1 MGALVGLTIFVTAI
15 TLMVAVDEL
24 IRWLLQRIRA
34 RRRW

>member
-1 MGALVGLTIFVTAI
+1 MGALVGLTIFVTAVTVMI
-15 TLMVAVDEL
+15 AVDEF